1 MPERELGLDTL
12 QRIAGRPEEQ
22 VWYVCH
28 PLHSTDAEIADLR
41 SREDAVN
48 QRWFKVNKVS
58 DQEARKL
65 IANGNLAQ
73 AKICLD
79 RLRRMFP
86 TITFIAPWITAVE
99 AGADD
104 SDPAQREAGLRD
116 DCRVVRRCDGVVH
129 TGNRVSDGMRREAEH
144 AREVVDLTYLGWA

>member
-12 QRIAGRPEEQ
+12 QQIAGRPDEQ

-28 PLHSTDAEIADLR
+28 SLRPTDAEIAEFNLLHPEPRGAATGRNLR
-41 SREDAVN
+41 R
-48 QRWFKVNKVS
+48 
-58 DQEARKL
+58 
-65 IANGNLAQ
+65 
-73 AKICLD
+73 AKECLD

-86 TITFIAPWITAVE
+86 TITFIAPWITSVE

-116 DCRVVRRCDGVVH
+116 DCRVIRRCDGVVH
-129 TGNRVSDGMRREAEH
+129 TGGRMSDGMRREAEH
-144 AREVVDLTYLGWA
+144 ANEVVDLTYLGWV